1 MADLEIFSAT
11 IAADQTVSAPVGIGF
26 KTIVGFVIPAVWS
39 SGNQHAGCR
48 DVHRSRSEAVR
59 RGERIRGWYAPPRRQ
74 PMRSV
79 RPLKNFSKRSPRSSI
94 WLRWEADRKAASG
107 PKAKIESREATSCG
121 CQDSGV
127 MTMATD
133 SIALPDSRK
142 HRAWPPIDNG
152 ESIRSI
158 APSYNVNPS
167 TISRL
172 KA

>member
-1 MADLEIFSAT
+1 
-11 IAADQTVSAPVGIGF
+11 
-26 KTIVGFVIPAVWS
+26 
-39 SGNQHAGCR
+39 
-48 DVHRSRSEAVR
+48 
-59 RGERIRGWYAPPRRQ
+59 
-74 PMRSV
+74 
-79 RPLKNFSKRSPRSSI
+79 
-94 WLRWEADRKAASG
+94 
-107 PKAKIESREATSCG
+107 
-121 CQDSGV
+121 